1 MLVGG
6 WPTPLKN
13 MSSSVGIMIPNIW
26 TNKTCSKPP
35 TSENP
40 PRSWWAFHSSPIVCV
55 KSQMHAPYGQ
65 TAWDLHRAQRHGFAH
80 PARAERRKRSVS
92 GGPQDDPYQLWDLVS
107 TMIGGIPTPLK
118 NVFSSSDWI
127 IIPTGENQKN
137 HVPKH
142 QPDIVDSWFRL
153 SISVINPA
161 ISCWSRPPI
170 SQAADVGICCHGLAV
185 RPPGMGDMSLK
196 MVGFM
201 QVSWGFMGFYWDGS
215 VSKPY
220 TPGGHQNLAGL
231 TWMWITH

>member
-1 MLVGG
+1 MCVCVWNMAEPVVRRPSVIETISDWGYMAHGSVPYFQTNLLGGRKHGRAGRPHGNNTRIMSAGYSIWANIFLVGVI
-6 WPTPLKN
+6 PTPLKN

-118 NVFSSSDWI
+118 NVF
-127 IIPTGENQKN
+127 
-137 HVPKH
+137 
-142 QPDIVDSWFRL
+142 
-153 SISVINPA
+153 
-161 ISCWSRPPI
+161 
-170 SQAADVGICCHGLAV
+170 
-185 RPPGMGDMSLK
+185 
-196 MVGFM
+196 
-201 QVSWGFMGFYWDGS
+201 
-215 VSKPY
+215 
-220 TPGGHQNLAGL
+220 
-231 TWMWITH
+231 